1 MKLSPPWR
9 KALLTLHVVT
19 AVGWL
24 GVDVVLLTLGVAG
37 ARGAAPGVVYPAIG
51 LIGLTLFVPLSVL
64 AWLVGIV
71 SSLCTPWG
79 LLRHRWVMVK
89 LIITTVMLGAVLFA
103 LMPNLRTAAELG
115 AATPAE
121 ARTGLLMASIVS
133 STLLIVATV
142 LSTYKPWGRLRRGKR
157 LGRGPSSTENDKK
170 GPFLTPPGRRGGE
183 PPASGGRRA
192 PAGRRTET
200 AVRARTG

>member
-37 ARGAAPGVVYPAIG
+37 VRGAAPDVVYPAIG

-71 SSLCTPWG
+71 SALFTPWG

-103 LMPNLRTAAELG
+103 LLPNLRTAAELG
-115 AATPAE
+115 TATPAD
-121 ARTGLLMASIVS
+121 ARLGLLMAPIVS
-133 STLLIVATV
+133 TTLLVIATV
-142 LSTYKPWGRLRRGKR
+142 LSTYKPWGRLRRG
-157 LGRGPSSTENDKK
+157 
-170 GPFLTPPGRRGGE
+170 
-183 PPASGGRRA
+183 RA
-192 PAGRRTET
+192 G
-200 AVRARTG
+200 